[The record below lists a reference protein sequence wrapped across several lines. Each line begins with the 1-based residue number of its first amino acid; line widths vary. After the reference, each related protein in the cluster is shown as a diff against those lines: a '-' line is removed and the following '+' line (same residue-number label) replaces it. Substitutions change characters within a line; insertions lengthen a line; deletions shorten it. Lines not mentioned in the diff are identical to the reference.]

1 MQKKAYQV
9 LAAAIIGISSLFVL
23 TGSYFLLH
31 QPRIPQELRKK
42 GV

>member
-1 MQKKAYQV
+1 MQKRAYQM
-9 LAAAIIGISSLFVL
+9 LAAAIIGVSSLFVL

-31 QPRIPQELRKK
+31 NPRIPNELRKK